1 MWYRI
6 CWRSPINGE
15 VQRDRPLFTSL
26 EVAERVAVLMNATWP
41 DTTHWAEPA
50 VSDVSDPTPRESD
63 LYAQPRA

>member
-6 CWRSPINGE
+6 CWKSPINGE

-26 EVAERVAVLMNATWP
+26 DVAERVAVLMNAAWP

-50 VSDVSDPTPRESD
+50 QESATDPTPQDAER
-63 LYAQPRA
+63 LRPAAP